1 MYQDEVISELWRIR
15 DAYAAENHHD
25 LKEMLA
31 DLQKR
36 QLQSSAT
43 LVDRRPVHRPEATT
57 DAPTGT

>member
-36 QLQSSAT
+36 QLQSHAT
-43 LVDRRPVHRPEATT
+43 LVDRRSVRRPEATT

>member
-1 MYQDEVISELWRIR
+1 MVYDEVISELWRIR

-36 QLQSSAT
+36 QLQSRAT
-43 LVDRRPVHRPEATT
+43 LVDRRPVCRPEATT
-57 DAPTGT
+57 DAQTGT